1 MSRERVDARLAPLE
15 RLGIR
20 LDLAPMRRLL
30 AAAGD
35 PQLAVPV
42 VLVAGTNGKG
52 STAAM
57 LASIA
62 RAAGL
67 RTGLATSP
75 HLERVEERIRLDG
88 DPIDPARLAPLLD
101 RLLERA
107 AAAGLAPPTYFEVT
121 TAAAFLAFAAEPVDL
136 AIVEVGLGGRLDAA
150 NAAEPILSVITP
162 IALDHTEWLGATLAA
177 VATEKAGVLRAG
189 RPVVLARQEPEA
201 AAALAAAARRVG
213 AVPVAA
219 GDRVTLEHVEDGGLA
234 GSRLALRLDGRP
246 LELRLPLAGAH
257 QAENA
262 ATALAA
268 ALVLAATGFSGIDAA
283 AMQRGLATVRW
294 PGRLESIALPD
305 GTGVLL
311 DAAHNP
317 HGAAALAA
325 TLARLG
331 EPYVL
336 LFGALADKQV
346 GDMLPPLAD
355 GAAAIVLARPD
366 SPRALDPAVLAAGL
380 ATQVAVRVEPE
391 PRAALAAALDLARR
405 QGVPRV
411 VACGSIYLIGTLRR
425 LLREA
430 HGARPAG

>member
-20 LDLAPMRRLL
+20 LDLAPMRQLL

-57 LASIA
+57 LAAIA
-62 RAAGL
+62 TAAGL

-75 HLERVEERIRLDG
+75 HLERVEERIRFDG
-88 DPIDPARLAPLLD
+88 EPIDPSRLAPLLD
-101 RLLERA
+101 RLLECA

-121 TAAAFLAFAAEPVDL
+121 TAAAFLAFAADPVDL

-150 NAAEPILSVITP
+150 NAAEPILSLITP
-162 IALDHTEWLGATLAA
+162 IALDHTEWLGTTLAA
-177 VATEKAGVLRAG
+177 VATEKAGILRAG
-189 RPVVLARQEPEA
+189 RPVVLARQDPEA
-201 AAALAAAARRVG
+201 AAPLAAAARRVG
-213 AVPVAA
+213 ALPVAA
-219 GDRVTLEHVEDGGLA
+219 ADRVTVERVEDLGLA
-234 GSRLALRLDGRP
+234 GSRLSVRLDGRP
-246 LELRLPLAGAH
+246 LELALPLAGAH
-257 QAENA
+257 QADNA
-262 ATALAA
+262 TTALAA
-268 ALVLAATGFSGIDAA
+268 ALVLAATGFPAIDAG
-283 AMQRGLATVRW
+283 AMHRGLAAVRW
-294 PGRLESIALPD
+294 PGRLETIALPD
-305 GTGVLL
+305 GTEVLL

-346 GDMLPPLAD
+346 GGMLPPLAD

-366 SPRALDPAVLAAGL
+366 SPRALDPAILAAGL
-380 ATQVAVRVEPE
+380 DAGVEVRVEPE

-405 QGVPRV
+405 QGLPRV
-411 VACGSIYLIGTLRR
+411 VACGSIYLIGTLRAH
-425 LLREA
+425 LREL
-430 HGARPAG
+430 AGVAGG